1 MVPLHQQI
9 HDLVAGVNIAATT
22 RSSGESGTWGHAQQ
36 HGVETLRLPSKRCVR
51 AQSEALAGLAPA
63 PAASSPF
70 EREVLSGLRFARTC
84 YEHLAGRLGVA
95 LHDRLLE
102 MDLIRGDGVEH
113 RVTPAGEAWFTGLSV
128 DVQAARRARRS
139 FARSCL
145 DWSERKSHLAG
156 ALGDALLEALV
167 ERAWIHRLPG
177 ERAMELTEAGADG
190 LAASLGLTWRRP
202 RPA

>member
-113 RVTPAGEAWFTGLSV
+113 RVTPAG
-128 DVQAARRARRS
+128 
-139 FARSCL
+139 
-145 DWSERKSHLAG
+145 
-156 ALGDALLEALV
+156 
-167 ERAWIHRLPG
+167 
-177 ERAMELTEAGADG
+177 ADG

-202 RPA
+202 RPALEQPLRRAPGSGG